1 MSHALGGHALGP
13 EPRPEP
19 FAHRRPAPL
28 GRLDPRARLL
38 AVTAFAGVV
47 VCLKSPWVL
56 ALALLLAGLAAA
68 LARLPVGPTLK
79 RMLAMD
85 GFVVLMLLMLP
96 FTTPGTPMF
105 ELWGLPASQ
114 EGLLAALRIGLIANA
129 VVLALL
135 ALAGAMEATTL
146 GHALGR
152 LGAPSRLVHLLLFT
166 IRYIDV
172 LGQENRRL
180 RTAMK
185 ARAFRPRNSLHT
197 WRSYGYLVG
206 MMLVRALERAERI
219 VGAMKCRGFTGRL
232 YCLDRLSWQ
241 TTDSAFL
248 LLALALLAA
257 LVGLDM
263 PGGPLSD
270 WVGHAHPV

>member
-13 EPRPEP
+13 DPRPEP
-19 FAHRRPAPL
+19 LPFRRPTPL
-28 GRLDPRARLL
+28 GRLDPRARLI
-38 AVTAFAGVV
+38 AVAAFAGVV
-47 VCLKSPWVL
+47 VCLKSLWVL
-56 ALALLLAGLAAA
+56 ALALLLAGLAAV
-68 LARLPVGPTLK
+68 LARLPAGPTLK
-79 RMLAMD
+79 RLLAMD

-96 FTTPGTPMF
+96 FTTPGPPMF
-105 ELWGLPASQ
+105 EVWGLAASR

-152 LGAPSRLVHLLLFT
+152 LGMPRRLVHLLLFT

-180 RTAMK
+180 RSAMK

-197 WRSYGYLVG
+197 WRTYGYLVG

-232 YCLDRLSWQ
+232 HCLDRLSWRPL
-241 TTDSAFL
+241 DSLFL
-248 LLALALLAA
+248 ILALALSAMLLGMDAKA
-257 LVGLDM
+257 
-263 PGGPLSD
+263 GPLSD
-270 WVGHAHPV
+270 WAFHGRPA